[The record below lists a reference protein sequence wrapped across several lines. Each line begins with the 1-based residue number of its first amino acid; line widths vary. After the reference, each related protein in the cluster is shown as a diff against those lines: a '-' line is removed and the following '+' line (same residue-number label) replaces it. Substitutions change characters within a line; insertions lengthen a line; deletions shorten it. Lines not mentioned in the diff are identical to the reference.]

1 MKHDLSKMIHTVEVT
16 KLILKEHEYMLEPE
30 AALDLFRASHTYE
43 CLMDDESG
51 LYGQSALY
59 VFSLFHE
66 EQQGW
71 KHSS

>member
-1 MKHDLSKMIHTVEVT
+1 MIHTVEVT
-16 KLILKEHEYMLEPE
+16 KLILKEHEYKLEPE

-51 LYGQSALY
+51 LYDQSDLY
-59 VFSLFHE
+59 IYSLYKE

-71 KHSS
+71 KQLQ